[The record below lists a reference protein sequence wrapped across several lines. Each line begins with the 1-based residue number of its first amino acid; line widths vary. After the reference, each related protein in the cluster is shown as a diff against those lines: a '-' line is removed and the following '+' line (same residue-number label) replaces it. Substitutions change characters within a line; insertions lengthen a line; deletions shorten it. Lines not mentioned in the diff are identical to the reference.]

1 MGKACKKAD
10 RNRMSSKVYRA
21 EKRREHNRELRLYR
35 TLLRQ
40 PYNYNL
46 RIVLDKIRP
55 DLVEKVDRMVAAREL
70 REARKNV

>member
-10 RNRMSSKVYRA
+10 RNRTSSKIYRA
-21 EKRREHNRELRLYR
+21 ERRRERNREMRLYR

-46 RIVLDKIRP
+46 RIVLDAIRP
-55 DLVEKVDRMVAAREL
+55 DLVEKVDRIVAAKEM
-70 REARKNV
+70 REAQKNV